1 MRDLDRC
8 VSTGDAWEIEMM
20 RTCVTHDAIM
30 SDSPRM
36 RYVGGRFVQAS
47 LFVLWIATGLGAAD
61 VPGQPLAYVT
71 TCVNTLSVL
80 DVTTNELIT
89 TIPVGSRPSG
99 VAITPDGSRAYVTN
113 ELEATV
119 SVVDI
124 ATNAM
129 IETISVGILPRDVA
143 ITPDGSR
150 AYIANAGSDTLSVI
164 DTATNQVIN
173 IIPGLADPVQVAI
186 TPNGSRAY
194 VANQG
199 FSPPAVSVIDTVSN
213 MVIASISIPR
223 GTPRDVAITPD
234 GSRAYV
240 PAGGV
245 GVVWV
250 IETATNTVVA
260 SIEGLSLVESVA
272 ITPDGTRAYV
282 PQVTADSVAV
292 IDTATN
298 AVVATIG
305 GLSILPQGVEITP
318 DGSRVYVTSRL
329 LSGPV
334 WVIDSVSNSVIA
346 TITSIDC
353 ATDIAFTPPAISTN
367 KEQCKRGG
375 WRNFGPPAGPFR
387 NQGQCISFVLHNE
400 HR

>member
-8 VSTGDAWEIEMM
+8 VSTGHAQEIEIM
-20 RTCVTHDAIM
+20 RTCVTHDASM
-30 SDSPRM
+30 SDLLRM
-36 RYVGGRFVQAS
+36 RYVGGRFVQTS

-61 VPGQPLAYVT
+61 VSGQPRAYVAS
-71 TCVNTLSVL
+71 CVGLSVL
-80 DVTTNELIT
+80 DVTTNDLIT
-89 TIPVGSRPSG
+89 TIPAGSAPTA

-113 ELEATV
+113 HLDTV

-129 IETISVGILPRDVA
+129 IETISVGFFPRDVA

-150 AYIANAGSDTLSVI
+150 AYVANTFSDTLSVI
-164 DTATNQVIN
+164 DTATNQVIDT
-173 IIPGLADPVQVAI
+173 IPGLADPVQLAI
-186 TPNGSRAY
+186 TPDGSRAY
-194 VANQG
+194 VATQG
-199 FSPPAVSVIDTVSN
+199 FSPAAVAVIDTVSN
-213 MVIASISIPR
+213 TVIASIPIPT
-223 GTPRDVAITPD
+223 GVPLDIEITPD

-245 GVVWV
+245 GAIWV
-250 IETATNTVVA
+250 IETATNTIVA
-260 SIEGLSLVESVA
+260 GIEGLGFAGRLA

-282 PQVTADSVAV
+282 TQITGDNVAV

-298 AVVATIG
+298 TVVATIG
-305 GLSILPQGVEITP
+305 LRPQFIPSEVGITP
-318 DGSRVYVTSRL
+318 DGSRVYVLSGL

-334 WVIDSVSNSVIA
+334 SVIDSVSNSVIA

-353 ATDIAFTPPAISTN
+353 PRDIAFTPSAIPTD

-375 WRNFGPPAGPFR
+375 WRDFGPPAGPFR